1 MPRTKK
7 LRINEVKNLPN
18 VFTSNNE
25 NVLNDLFNY
34 WKNQNP
40 VVLEIGCGH
49 GDYSN
54 ALAKVYPDKN
64 FLGIDIKGA
73 RIYTAANKALKESIK
88 NVGFYLGKA
97 ENLLNLLKPESIERI
112 IIPFPDPHVKRRS
125 EKRRLISDEFFIL
138 YKKVLN
144 KSGIIELKT
153 DNEIIY
159 EQALKTI
166 KEFNGKIHF
175 NAEKVIIE
183 DSKSDP
189 DYVVTKY
196 EKHYLNEGREIKFI
210 RFSL

>member
-1 MPRTKK
+1 M
-7 LRINEVKNLPN
+7 
-18 VFTSNNE
+18 
-25 NVLNDLFNY
+25 
-34 WKNQNP
+34 
-40 VVLEIGCGH
+40 
-49 GDYSN
+49 
-54 ALAKVYPDKN
+54 
-64 FLGIDIKGA
+64 
-73 RIYTAANKALKESIK
+73 
-88 NVGFYLGKA
+88 
-97 ENLLNLLKPESIERI
+97 
-112 IIPFPDPHVKRRS
+112 
-125 EKRRLISDEFFIL
+125 
-138 YKKVLN
+138 LN

-159 EQALKTI
+159 EQTLKTI